1 MHRFLVFLTFSA
13 AAALQ
18 PTRARAAP
26 EAPTAGSRRAAL
38 ATLPVVGLLT
48 AVTIAPTAGTANDFG
63 CSSSSDDYFC
73 KDGLLR
79 AQNGL
84 PAWEPGEE
92 TKRKDETCGQLRCG
106 FLSKRAKPAPA
117 PAPPSESPP
126 EEK

>member
-1 MHRFLVFLTFSA
+1 MHRFLVFLTFSV

-26 EAPTAGSRRAAL
+26 EAPIVVARRAL
-38 ATLPVVGLLT
+38 ATLPVGLLAAVTVAPT
-48 AVTIAPTAGTANDFG
+48 AVTAKDFG

-92 TKRKDETCGQLRCG
+92 ETKRKDETCGQLRCG
-106 FLSKRAKPAPA
+106 FLSKRTKSAPAPA
-117 PAPPSESPP
+117 PAPASPPP